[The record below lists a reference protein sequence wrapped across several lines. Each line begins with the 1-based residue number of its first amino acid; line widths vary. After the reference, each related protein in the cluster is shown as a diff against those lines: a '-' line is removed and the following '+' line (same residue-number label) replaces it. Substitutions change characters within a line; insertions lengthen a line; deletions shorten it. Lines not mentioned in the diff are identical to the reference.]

1 MPRPHPAK
9 RAAYHHGNLRE
20 VLVET
25 SLKVIEK
32 HGIGALTLREIG
44 AQAGVSR
51 TAAYR
56 HFASKEDLL
65 CAISEAGF
73 ALFRSEMAAT
83 MAAVPAD
90 FPSRLRAMAV
100 AYVRFA
106 LRHQARFA
114 VMFDVTRRPPIPP
127 PQVAPQVAPQ
137 VECVTQ
143 PEGDLA
149 FAQLEG
155 VVREGQEKGYVRA
168 GETTLLAH
176 VVWAHIHGVSLLRLA
191 VGPSGDM
198 DEDLLS
204 RMTDL
209 LLKGVARPKE
219 PGPAPRKR
227 RKP

>member
-1 MPRPHPAK
+1 MIRPRPAK

-25 SLKVIEK
+25 GIKVIEK
-32 HGIGALTLREIG
+32 HGVAALTLREIG

-56 HFASKEDLL
+56 HFTGKEELL

-73 ALFRSEMAAT
+73 ALFRSEIGAALAAT
-83 MAAVPAD
+83 RAD

-100 AYVRFA
+100 AYARFA
-106 LRHQARFA
+106 LCHQARFT
-114 VMFDVTRRPPIPP
+114 VMFDATRQETVGPPELQCEPR
-127 PQVAPQVAPQ
+127 
-137 VECVTQ
+137 

-155 VVREGQEKGYVRA
+155 VVRDGQENGYVRA
-168 GETTLLAH
+168 GETKLLAEL
-176 VVWAHIHGVSLLRLA
+176 VWAHIHGISMLRLA
-191 VGPSGDM
+191 VGPSGEL
-198 DEDLLS
+198 DEAFLH
-204 RMTDL
+204 RMSDL
-209 LLKGVARPKE
+209 LLAGIGSPTA

>member
-73 ALFRSEMAAT
+73 ALFRTEMAAS

-127 PQVAPQVAPQ
+127 PQV
-137 VECVTQ
+137 ECVTQ

-155 VVREGQEKGYVRA
+155 VVREGQKNGYVRS
-168 GETTLLAH
+168 GETMLLAQR
-176 VVWAHIHGVSLLRLA
+176 VWAHIHGVSLLRLA
-191 VGPSGDM
+191 VGPSGELE
-198 DEDLLS
+198 EDVLN

-209 LLKGVARPKE
+209 LLKGLARPARMPK
-219 PGPAPRKR
+219 K
-227 RKP
+227 

>member
-73 ALFRSEMAAT
+73 ALFRTEMAAS

-127 PQVAPQVAPQ
+127 PQ

-191 VGPSGDM
+191 VGPSGEV

-209 LLKGVARPKE
+209 LLKGLARP
-219 PGPAPRKR
+219 R
-227 RKP
+227 RAKKK

>member
-1 MPRPHPAK
+1 MTRLHPAK

-25 SLKVIEK
+25 GLRVIEK

-73 ALFRSEMAAT
+73 ALFRAEMAAT

-114 VMFDVTRRPPIPP
+114 VMFDATRHPPIPP
-127 PQVAPQVAPQ
+127 PQA
-137 VECVTQ
+137 ECVTQ

-155 VVREGQEKGYVRA
+155 VVREGQKNGYVRS
-168 GETTLLAH
+168 GETMLLAH
-176 VVWAHIHGVSLLRLA
+176 MVWAHIHGVSVLRLA
-191 VGPSGDM
+191 VGPSG
-198 DEDLLS
+198 ELEENLLN

-209 LLKGVARPKE
+209 LLKGLARPRR
-219 PGPAPRKR
+219 APK
-227 RKP
+227 K